1 MISIFCWILSLGGP
15 SSLTSYILSYL
26 PIWLPFD
33 FGPLLVS
40 IVIAKDKLHKPV
52 KEIMTKVPITF

>member
-1 MISIFCWILSLGGP
+1 MISILCWILSLGGP

-26 PIWLPFD
+26 PIRLPFD

-40 IVIAKDKLHKPV
+40 IVIAEDELHKAV
-52 KEIMTKVPITF
+52 IETMTKVPITF